1 MFERVNSNYVPKD
14 NTYSSFEKSKIS
26 NTEENVFELSSAAN
40 TTNAPNPQNVQ
51 NENQTTD
58 EYGNTTT
65 YKYNDDGSI
74 SAKITDSNGNL
85 KFDITVNSEGKT
97 LYEKQY
103 DETGMLKS
111 FIQYDGTDK
120 KNIVYQS
127 DFSTDG
133 SGILTQTEIQ
143 NTYDDKN
150 NLLYSEYS
158 ISENSVLSSV
168 TQINYDY
175 DENGNLTSQTMLTD
189 EDNDGDTDYSTNFS
203 YEYDSDGFTS
213 AILSETDKN
222 LDGIADTK
230 EKWQLYDDGSTKSYE
245 NINDSNLDG
254 NFDEKYSFEYN
265 QEGDITSQ
273 TSSFEIDKNIE
284 NSKQGELGDCYLL
297 AGLNNLSYS
306 EKGKQL
312 IENSL
317 QRNDDGSYTVN
328 FKGSGDSFSI
338 TEEEL
343 ANARNTGEYTE
354 GDNTVLLFELAFE
367 KAVKNAAEN
376 PNNYPS
382 EITDIINASTNEQNE
397 YANNILNYGN
407 LELFTYFVTGEKSE
421 MLKSEDNSD
430 EVKNALD
437 NFNAENEIININ
449 FDNDAYSGATIKD
462 TNGNTINLTSAHS
475 WSLKNTDEN
484 TLVLVNPWDS
494 AKEIT
499 LNKTDAEKF
508 IKYIEISQIPND

>member
-1 MFERVNSNYVPKD
+1 MFERVNFNYIQKD
-14 NTYSSFEKSKIS
+14 NSYNALNKAEIS
-26 NTEENVFELSSAAN
+26 NTDESVFELSSAAN
-40 TTNAPNPQNVQ
+40 ISSIS
-51 NENQTTD
+51 NENAKTENDTT
-58 EYGNTTT
+58 EQNGNTTT
-65 YKYNDDGSI
+65 YKHNDDGSV
-74 SAKITDSNGNL
+74 SAQITDENGNL

-97 LYEKQY
+97 IYEKQY

-111 FIQYDGTDK
+111 FIQYDGTDE

-127 DFSTDG
+127 DFSTDS

-150 NLLYSEYS
+150 NLIYSEYS
-158 ISENSVLSSV
+158 VSENSVLSSV
-168 TQINYDY
+168 SQINYDY
-175 DENGNLTSQTMLTD
+175 DENGNMTAQTLLTD
-189 EDNDGDTDYSTNFS
+189 EDNDGNFDYSQNFS

-213 AILSETDKN
+213 AINSETDKN

-254 NFDEKYSFEYN
+254 NFDEKFSFEYN
-265 QEGDITSQ
+265 QAGDITSQ

-284 NSKQGELGDCYLL
+284 NSKQGELGDCYIL

-312 IENSL
+312 IADSL
-317 QRNDDGSYTVN
+317 QQNDNGSYTVN
-328 FKGSGDSFSI
+328 FKGSGDSFNI

-343 ANARNTGEYTE
+343 ANARNSGEYSE

-367 KAVKNAAEN
+367 KVIKNVEKN
-376 PNNYPS
+376 PEKYPS
-382 EITDIINASTNEQNE
+382 QITDIINASANKQNE
-397 YANNILNYGN
+397 YTDNILNYGN
-407 LELFTYFVTGEKSE
+407 LELFTYFLTGEKSE
-421 MLKSEDNSD
+421 MLKTEDNSS

-449 FDNDAYSGATIKD
+449 FENDSSNGETIED
-462 TNGNTINLTSAHS
+462 TSGNTVNLTSAHS
-475 WSLKNTDEN
+475 WSLKNSDEN

-494 AKEIT
+494 TKEIT
-499 LNKTDAEKF
+499 LNKTAAEKV